1 MAYLPKSKYKISS
14 TSGGELMY
22 AQSLKEYT
30 GPYMVLSDGV
40 LFAGNNPNNIKA
52 SSLLIP
58 LKESKNDNTYIVMDE
73 SKIGMSV
80 DYFNRLNE
88 GIFKKQDNYEPIITT
103 KPSPT
108 KEDYIRGFFYRYIV
122 KRRNS
127 DSHYYEVDKETHKS
141 ITKEEGRY
149 DDNLHRSVKM
159 KWNLFEGSG
168 KANKLEIRKIVRNTS
183 FKRLRRFFTDLE
195 EYQLSSEVLNPIIT
209 PNNVNTPKP
218 KLPLNNRKTVVEA
231 QKGAI
236 DLIKE
241 KSRKKYNKSSG
252 NGSSPNITPSSGG
265 GGGGY

>member
-1 MAYLPKSKYKISS
+1 MPYIPKSKYKLSS
-14 TSGGELMY
+14 TSGDEFMY
-22 AQSLKEYT
+22 AQSLKKYT
-30 GPYMVLSDGV
+30 GPYMILSDGS
-40 LFAGNNPNNIKA
+40 LFAGNNSNNVKA

-73 SKIGMSV
+73 SKIGKSV

-108 KEDYIRGFFYRYIV
+108 KEDYIKGFFYRYIV

-127 DSHYYEVDKETHKS
+127 NVHYYEVDKETYKS

-149 DDNLHRSVKM
+149 DDSLHISQKI

-168 KANKLEIRKIVRNTS
+168 KTNKLEIRKIIRNTS
-183 FKRLRRFFTDLE
+183 FKKLKNFFNNLE
-195 EYQLSSEVLNPIIT
+195 EYQLPSELLNPIIT
-209 PNNVNTPKP
+209 PENINTPKP
-218 KLPLNNRKTVVEA
+218 KLPLNNRKSVVKA
-231 QKGAI
+231 QQGAI
-236 DLIKE
+236 DIIKE

-252 NGSSPNITPSSGG
+252 NGGSSTSSSGG